1 MSEEK
6 PQHLHLITSSLRWDW
21 RKENP
26 VELVL
31 LVFIFVVF
39 LAMPRAGCGV
49 SYKASPAAQ
58 APAAAAK
65 VTAQGVN
72 VAPAQPAAEN

>member
-6 PQHLHLITSSLRWDW
+6 PQHLHMITSSLRWDW

-31 LVFIFVVF
+31 LVFIVAVF

-49 SYKASPAAQ
+49 SYKGAPAAQ
-58 APAAAAK
+58 APAAAK
-65 VTAQGVN
+65 VTAKGVN
-72 VAPAQPAAEN
+72 VAPAKPPAEN

>member
-1 MSEEK
+1 M
-6 PQHLHLITSSLRWDW
+6 ITSSLRWDW

-31 LVFIFVVF
+31 LVFIVAVF

-49 SYKASPAAQ
+49 SYKAAPGAQ
-58 APAAAAK
+58 APAAAAAAK

-72 VAPAQPAAEN
+72 VAPAKPPAEN